1 MYDAQP
7 QTSKEPYSVRI
18 MIARIIVLSL
28 AFLITDAV
36 MDSVTVSRGFFGLI
50 GLSIVYG
57 LVSGIIGT
65 LLRLFTF
72 PLVLLTLGLFE
83 FVINAVLLL
92 LTDWLTGD
100 WLVIDDFFSALGAA
114 VILTLASAG
123 IGLLVSFVTP
133 STRG

>member
-1 MYDAQP
+1 M
-7 QTSKEPYSVRI
+7 RI

-28 AFLITDAV
+28 AFLIVDAL
-36 MDSVTVSRGFFGLI
+36 MDTVIVSGGFFGVI

-57 LVSGIIGT
+57 LVSGIIGSV
-65 LLRLFTF
+65 LRLFTF

-100 WLVIDDFFSALGAA
+100 WLVIDGFFSALGAA
-114 VILTLASAG
+114 VILTVASAG
-123 IGLLVSFVTP
+123 LGLLISFVTP